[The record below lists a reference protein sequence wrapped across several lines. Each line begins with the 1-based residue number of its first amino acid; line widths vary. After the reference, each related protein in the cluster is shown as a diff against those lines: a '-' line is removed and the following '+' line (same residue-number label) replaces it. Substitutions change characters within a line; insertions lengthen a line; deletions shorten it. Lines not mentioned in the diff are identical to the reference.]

1 MNTKRFYILKKNGIR
16 YIFDNKRRNTNLFS
30 INDLKTIGFIKNH
43 SVVFT
48 KSTSEL
54 LHMDLL
60 LFSEYVIDIV
70 IFGNDLKSFNVIKSR
85 AAFTM
90 ENAIELL
97 NLIEVNKYAAIY

>member
-1 MNTKRFYILKKNGIR
+1 MNIKRFYILKKNGIH

-30 INDLKTIGFIKNH
+30 IDDLKTIGFINNH

-54 LHMDLL
+54 LHMDFL
-60 LFSEYVIDIV
+60 LFSEYVIDIT
-70 IFGNDLKSFNVIKSR
+70 IFGNDLKSFNIIKNR
-85 AAFTM
+85 GAFTI

-97 NLIEVNKYAAIY
+97 DLIEENKYAAIY